1 MHQLEKAGFSKP
13 SLEALA
19 AVWYSIFQKKK
30 SKIFWSYHEV
40 ANHLGRFSGVF
51 FITSNY
57 NIS

>member
-19 AVWYSIFQKKK
+19 AVWCSIFEKK

-51 FITSNY
+51 LITSNY